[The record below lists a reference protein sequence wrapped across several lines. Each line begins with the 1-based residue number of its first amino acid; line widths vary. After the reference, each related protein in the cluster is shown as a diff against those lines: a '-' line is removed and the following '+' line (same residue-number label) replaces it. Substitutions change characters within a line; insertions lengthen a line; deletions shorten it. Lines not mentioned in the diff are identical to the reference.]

1 MDNSKQILQ
10 SITEMNEKMQNGFLT
25 VHSEIKEIKS
35 DMSGMKSDINDMRSD
50 IEDVKSDINGMKSD
64 MSGMKSDIDGLKSD
78 MTDMRSDID
87 GLNSKM
93 QNGFDEVH
101 SEIKIMKSDIKDV
114 KMTLENET
122 NKNIRIIAE
131 GHRDLNNKLDNALKI
146 ENEKELLLI
155 RLTILENEVNR
166 IKARLEE
173 IA

>member
-1 MDNSKQILQ
+1 
-10 SITEMNEKMQNGFLT
+10 MN
-25 VHSEIKEIKS
+25 
-35 DMSGMKSDINDMRSD
+35 DMKSDI
-50 IEDVKSDINGMKSD
+50 EGMKSGMND
-64 MSGMKSDIDGLKSD
+64 MKSDIKGVKSD
-78 MTDMRSDID
+78 MNDMN
-87 GLNSKM
+87 GKM

-101 SEIKIMKSDIKDV
+101 SEITIMKSDIKDV

-166 IKARLEE
+166 IKARLDE

>member
-1 MDNSKQILQ
+1 
-10 SITEMNEKMQNGFLT
+10 MQNGFVT

-35 DMSGMKSDINDMRSD
+35 DMNDIS
-50 IEDVKSDINGMKSD
+50 
-64 MSGMKSDIDGLKSD
+64 
-78 MTDMRSDID
+78 
-87 GLNSKM
+87 SKM

-101 SEIKIMKSDIKDV
+101 SEIKVIKSDMNDISGKMQNGFDEVHSEIKVIKSDMNDISGKMQNGFDEVHSEITIMKSDIKDV

-166 IKARLEE
+166 IKARLDE